1 MKGYDL
7 LDLAVRNLRQS
18 KLRNGLTTVGISVGV
33 ASLVAM
39 LSLGVGLQQLATKRL
54 AGSGMFDTVFVT
66 SKQDFRG
73 FDREDDKKTTHPE
86 LSPVLDDAARN
97 KMASLP
103 NVTEVEPEIR
113 VMGELLVNGQPH
125 FGFMSGLPMSARDN
139 EAFDTLQGKFF
150 SNDTAD
156 EAILLKDFAKEIDEK
171 NPASLIGQTVT
182 LRYGERQA
190 LPAESSDRG
199 DRPQLA
205 ADNNNGGGDRPAA
218 SAGADK
224 GDLGDSSGDEGFSVV
239 RKTQTLKVVGIIE
252 SEPYGGMRTVSRA
265 RIFLPVG
272 LTENL
277 NMAQF
282 SDMRNPLRSGGGKT
296 YMTLTVRV
304 KDPGKVSSVQDAIN
318 QMGFRTFSVLD
329 ATKSL
334 RQFFTVL
341 DLFLGIFGSLAL
353 AVATLAIVNTL
364 VMAVLER
371 RREIGVMKA
380 IGASD
385 GDVKRLFFTE
395 AGAMGFLGGLL
406 GIALGFAIGKSIN
419 VGTAIYM
426 HRHAMTAER
435 VWSMPPW
442 LIGAAILFSIA
453 VSLLAGLYPA
463 SGAARLDP
471 VQTLKYE

>member
-7 LDLAVRNLRQS
+7 LELAVRNLRQS

-39 LSLGVGLQQLATKRL
+39 LSLGVGLQQMATRRL
-54 AGSGMFDTVFVT
+54 AGSGLFDTVFVT
-66 SKQDFRG
+66 SRQDFRG
-73 FDREDDKKTTHPE
+73 FDREDDAKAPHPDQA
-86 LSPVLDDAARN
+86 PVLDEPARV
-97 KMASLP
+97 KITHLT

-113 VMGELLVNGQPH
+113 VMGEVVSVGETH
-125 FGFMSGLPMSARDN
+125 FGFVTGLPMSAREN
-139 EAFDTLQGKFF
+139 EAFDNLKGKFF
-150 SNDTAD
+150 SGNDAD
-156 EAILLKDFAKEIDEK
+156 EAILLTDFAKELNPK
-171 NPASLIGQTVT
+171 NPSEVIGQDIT

-190 LPAESSDRG
+190 LPQESSDR
-199 DRPQLA
+199 PQIA
-205 ADNNNGGGDRPAA
+205 GGGNNT
-218 SAGADK
+218 
-224 GDLGDSSGDEGFSVV
+224 SSGGGNGDDFGFSVV
-239 RKTQTLKVVGIIE
+239 RKLQKLRVVGLIDA
-252 SEPYGGMRTVSRA
+252 EPYGGMRTVSRG

-272 LTENL
+272 TTERL

-282 SDMRNPLRSGGGKT
+282 TDMRSSLRGASGKS

-304 KDPGKVSSVQDAIN
+304 KDPGKVAAVQDAIS

-334 RQFFTVL
+334 RRFFTVL

-353 AVATLAIVNTL
+353 AVATLAIINTL

-385 GDVKRLFFTE
+385 QDVKKLFFTE
-395 AGAMGFLGGLL
+395 AGAMGFFGGVL
-406 GIALGFAIGKSIN
+406 GILLGFAIGKAIN
-419 VGTAIYM
+419 FGTGIYL
-426 HRHAMTAER
+426 HRHQLPAEA
-435 VWSMPPW
+435 VWSMPSW
-442 LIGAAILFSIA
+442 LVGAAIAFSIV

-463 SGAARLDP
+463 SRAARLDP

>member
-7 LDLAVRNLRQS
+7 LELAVRNLRQS

-39 LSLGVGLQQLATKRL
+39 LSLGVGLQQMATRRL
-54 AGSGMFDTVFVT
+54 AGSGLFDTVFVT
-66 SKQDFRG
+66 SRQDFRG
-73 FDREDDKKTTHPE
+73 FDREDDAKAPHPDQA
-86 LSPVLDDAARN
+86 PVLDEPARV
-97 KMASLP
+97 KITHLT

-113 VMGELLVNGQPH
+113 VMGEVVSGGETH
-125 FGFMSGLPMSARDN
+125 FGFVTGLPMSAREN
-139 EAFDTLQGKFF
+139 EAFDNLKGKFF
-150 SNDTAD
+150 SGNDAD
-156 EAILLKDFAKEIDEK
+156 EAILLTDFAKELNPK
-171 NPASLIGQTVT
+171 NPLELIGQDIT
-182 LRYGERQA
+182 LRYGERQS
-190 LPAESSDRG
+190 LPQESSDR
-199 DRPQLA
+199 PQIA
-205 ADNNNGGGDRPAA
+205 GGGNNAN
-218 SAGADK
+218 SGGGN
-224 GDLGDSSGDEGFSVV
+224 GDDFGFSVV
-239 RKTQTLKVVGIIE
+239 RKLQTLRVVGLIDA
-252 SEPYGGMRTVSRA
+252 EPYGGMRTVSRG

-272 LTENL
+272 TTERL

-282 SDMRNPLRSGGGKT
+282 TDMRSSLRGASGKS

-304 KDPGKVSSVQDAIN
+304 KDPGKVAAVQDAIS

-334 RQFFTVL
+334 RRFFTVL

-353 AVATLAIVNTL
+353 AVATLAIINTL

-385 GDVKRLFFTE
+385 QDVKKLFFTE
-395 AGAMGFLGGLL
+395 AGAMGFFGGVL
-406 GIALGFAIGKSIN
+406 GILLGFAIGKAIN
-419 VGTAIYM
+419 FGTGIYL
-426 HRHAMTAER
+426 HRHQLPAEA
-435 VWSMPPW
+435 VWSMPSW
-442 LIGAAILFSIA
+442 LVGAAIAFSIV

-463 SGAARLDP
+463 SRAARLDP

>member
-1 MKGYDL
+1 VKRYDL
-7 LDLAVRNLRQS
+7 LELAIRNLRQS

-39 LSLGVGLQQLATKRL
+39 LSLGVGLQQLATRRL

-73 FDREDDKKTTHPE
+73 FDREDDQKSEHPE
-86 LSPVLDDAARN
+86 KAPMLDDPARE
-97 KMASLP
+97 KMAHFQY
-103 NVTEVEPEIR
+103 VTEVEPEVR
-113 VMGELLVNGQPH
+113 VMGEVVYDGQAH
-125 FGFMSGLPMSARDN
+125 FGFVTGLPMSAREN
-139 EAFDTLQGKFF
+139 EAFDNLQGRFF
-150 SNDTAD
+150 SGPKAD
-156 EAILLKDFAKEIDEK
+156 EVILLNDFAKELQPKDPK
-171 NPASLIGQTVT
+171 QLIGQEVT

-190 LPAESSDRG
+190 LPADSD
-199 DRPQLA
+199 DRPQIS
-205 ADNNNGGGDRPAA
+205 GTQTR
-218 SAGADK
+218 SI
-224 GDLGDSSGDEGFSVV
+224 DSTSGDDFGFSVV
-239 RKTQTLKVVGIIE
+239 RKSQALKVVGIIQE
-252 SEPYGGMRTVSRA
+252 EPYGGMRTVSRG
-265 RIFLPVG
+265 RIFLPVD
-272 LTENL
+272 LTEKL

-282 SDMRNPLRSGGGKT
+282 TDMRSSLRGGGGKT

-304 KDPGKVSSVQDAIN
+304 KDPGKVAEVQDAIN
-318 QMGFRTFSVLD
+318 KMGFRTFSVLD

-334 RQFFTVL
+334 RRFFTVL

-385 GDVKRLFFTE
+385 RDVKQLFFAE
-395 AGAMGFLGGLL
+395 AGAMGFFGGLL
-406 GIALGFAIGKSIN
+406 GIALGFAIGKAIN
-419 VGTAIYM
+419 VGTSIYM
-426 HRHAMTAER
+426 HRHQLPSEA
-435 VWSMPPW
+435 VWILPPW
-442 LIGAAILFSIA
+442 LIGTAVAFSIV

-463 SGAARLDP
+463 SRAARLDP

>member
-1 MKGYDL
+1 MKSYDL
-7 LDLAVRNLRQS
+7 LELAVRNLRQS

-39 LSLGVGLQQLATKRL
+39 LSLGVGLQQMATRRL

-73 FDREDDKKTTHPE
+73 FDREDDDKTPHPE
-86 LSPVLDDAARN
+86 NAMPLDEAARD
-97 KMASLP
+97 KMAHLT

-113 VMGELLVNGQPH
+113 VMGEIVYGGQTH
-125 FGFMSGLPMSARDN
+125 FGFITGLPMSAREN
-139 EAFDTLQGKFF
+139 EAFDNLEGKFF
-150 SNDTAD
+150 SAD
-156 EAILLKDFAKEIDEK
+156 GANEAILLRDFAKELNDK
-171 NPASLIGQTVT
+171 DPNSLLGQEVT

-190 LPAESSDRG
+190 LAPDNS
-199 DRPQLA
+199 DRPQLSGA
-205 ADNNNGGGDRPAA
+205 QTSADT
-218 SAGADK
+218 
-224 GDLGDSSGDEGFSVV
+224 GDSFGFSVV
-239 RKTQTLKVVGIIE
+239 RKTQKIKIVGIVDA
-252 SEPYGGMRTVSRA
+252 EPYGGMRTVSRG
-265 RIFLPVG
+265 RIFLPVAT
-272 LTENL
+272 TETL
-277 NMAQF
+277 NMAQ
-282 SDMRNPLRSGGGKT
+282 SNDVRGALSGKGGKT

-304 KDPGKVSSVQDAIN
+304 KDPGKVQAVQDAIN

-334 RQFFTVL
+334 RRFFTVL

-353 AVATLAIVNTL
+353 AVATLAIINTL

-385 GDVKRLFFTE
+385 GDVKKLFFAE
-395 AGAMGFLGGLL
+395 AGAMGFFGGLL
-406 GIALGFAIGKSIN
+406 GIGLGFAIGKAIN
-419 VGTAIYM
+419 LGTGIYL
-426 HRHAMTAER
+426 HRHQLPSEP
-435 VWSMPPW
+435 VWILPPW
-442 LIGAAILFSIA
+442 LIGAAIAFSIM

-463 SGAARLDP
+463 SRAARLDP

>member
-7 LDLAVRNLRQS
+7 FELAVRNLRQS

-39 LSLGVGLQQLATKRL
+39 LSLGVGLQQLATRRL

-73 FDREDDKKTTHPE
+73 FDREDDQKTEHPE
-86 LSPVLDDAARN
+86 KAPVLDEPSRDQ
-97 KMASLP
+97 MAHLRY
-103 NVTEVEPEIR
+103 VTEVEPEVR
-113 VMGELLVNGQPH
+113 VMGEIVYSGETH
-125 FGFMSGLPMSARDN
+125 FGFVTGLPMSAREN
-139 EAFDTLQGKFF
+139 EAFDNLRGKFF
-150 SNDTAD
+150 SGASAD
-156 EAILLKDFAKEIDEK
+156 EVILLNDFAKEL
-171 NPASLIGQTVT
+171 NPKDPNQLIGQEIT

-190 LPAESSDRG
+190 LPADSS
-199 DRPQLA
+199 DRPQLSGA
-205 ADNNNGGGDRPAA
+205 QNGGGD
-218 SAGADK
+218 ST
-224 GDLGDSSGDEGFSVV
+224 SGDDFGFSVV
-239 RKTQTLKVVGIIE
+239 RKTQALKVVGIIQE
-252 SEPYGGMRTVSRA
+252 EPYGGMRTVSRG
-265 RIFLPVG
+265 RIFLPVDV
-272 LTENL
+272 TEKL

-282 SDMRNPLRSGGGKT
+282 SDMRSSLRGGGGKT

-304 KDPGKVSSVQDAIN
+304 KDPGKVAEVQDAIKK
-318 QMGFRTFSVLD
+318 MGFRTFSILD

-334 RQFFTVL
+334 RRFFTVL

-353 AVATLAIVNTL
+353 AVATLAIINTL

-385 GDVKRLFFTE
+385 SDVKRLFFAE
-395 AGAMGFLGGLL
+395 AGAMGFFGGVL
-406 GIALGFAIGKSIN
+406 GIALGFAIGKAIN
-419 VGTAIYM
+419 FGTSIYM
-426 HRHAMTAER
+426 HRHQLPSEA
-435 VWSMPPW
+435 VWILPPW
-442 LIGAAILFSIA
+442 LIGAAIAFSIV

-463 SGAARLDP
+463 SRAARLDP